1 MFKISY
7 ITKRKWFSFVRNIF
21 KKINFHIYYYKET
34 NYFKNIEVDNI
45 IDVGVA
51 HGTDFLLENFPK
63 AKFFLIEP
71 NPFFFNFIEKNIIEK
86 YNGKLFKV
94 AVGNETCKKKFWHSD
109 DASYISSFIQRDDYK
124 LKKQIDV
131 NVAKLDDILKDEKL
145 NSKSLLKIDTEG
157 YELEV
162 LKGAERTLSKVN
174 CLVIEI
180 RLENIQTYNPSEII
194 SFLFNKNFIF
204 HKIIKVNFYKN
215 GISYIDAIFLK
226 K

>member
-7 ITKRKWFSFVRNIF
+7 TTKRKLFTFFRNIF
-21 KKINFHIYYYKET
+21 KKINFHIYYYKEA

-51 HGTDFLLENFPK
+51 HGTDFLLNNFPK
-63 AKFFLIEP
+63 AEFFLIEP

-94 AVGNETCKKKFWHSD
+94 AAGNETGKKKFWHSD
-109 DASYISSFIQRDDYK
+109 EAYISTFIQRDDYK

-145 NSKSLLKIDTEG
+145 NGKSLLKIDTEG

-162 LKGAERTLSKVN
+162 LKGAERLLSKVN
-174 CLVIEI
+174 YLVIEI

-194 SFLFNKNFIF
+194 SFLFNKNFIL